1 MFLLLIGAFKSE
13 KGPLLVIASFL
24 VVMLGAL
31 LSGSQIQEP
40 GITPMQ
46 ILGYSFMIQGNLII
60 WGINKAQNRPPQN
73 NKAKNNLDA

>member
-1 MFLLLIGAFKSE
+1 MFLLLIGAFKLK

-31 LSGSQIQEP
+31 LAGSQIQEP

-46 ILGYSFMIQGNLII
+46 ILGYSFMIQGNLTL
-60 WGINKAQNRPPQN
+60 WGINKEQNRPPQN
-73 NKAKNNLDA
+73 NKTVNNLDA